1 MNLKKKIYSI
11 NIYRMTNLYEYIRDN
26 TEEEDKASLEL
37 TSDVNNEMITI
48 VVSES
53 EEQPKRPR
61 GRPKKEKI
69 LSEPSEPVEKKK
81 RRKKIKPVKEK
92 PLIERRGRPKGRTP
106 KKPAENPVGRPR
118 IYPVG
123 EEPKYPIDP
132 DYFKKYYQNILK
144 PKLYGNKNFV
154 VDSISIN
161 V

>member
-1 MNLKKKIYSI
+1 
-11 NIYRMTNLYEYIRDN
+11 MTNLYEYIRDN

-37 TSDVNNEMITI
+37 TSDVNNEIITI
-48 VVSES
+48 VVPES

-132 DYFKKYYQNILK
+132 DYFKTVSYTHLTLPTIYS
-144 PKLYGNKNFV
+144 V
-154 VDSISIN
+154 
-161 V
+161 